1 MLSSL
6 RGERIVLG
14 VGLVGLGVIFTLANL
29 ERVDLL
35 STLRLAWPVL
45 LVLWGTLE
53 VIVSFAR
60 RESGGG
66 R

>member
-6 RGERIVLG
+6 RVERIVLG

>member
-1 MLSSL
+1 
-6 RGERIVLG
+6 
-14 VGLVGLGVIFTLANL
+14 VGLGVIFTLANL

-60 RESGGG
+60 RESGDG

>member
-6 RGERIVLG
+6 RVERIVLG

-66 R
+66 Q